1 MKNLIRALLVA
12 LMLISASVAHAY
24 VVDGLIGD
32 WGVDLSAAGAS
43 AKGYLDTHLP
53 SGGNDIDYITEDNA
67 GPGVGWQYV
76 GPGYTYYGND
86 FDAEAIYFDNNAT
99 MAYLAVVT
107 GLPIG
112 GATAPGNP
120 WYYTGDIGLDLNNDG
135 VYEYGIDVREY
146 DAVNKKAKLYKNLTA
161 SNWQGCYLYPSSNP
175 WQISSGSTF
184 DWVDFVYSG
193 NQNTHYVLEAGIP
206 LSSLGLNSNSSQNL
220 TVHWTMQ
227 CGNDA
232 LNLPADVNPTPPPP
246 IPEPGTMLL
255 FGSGIIGLLA
265 TTVRRFFKQ
274 IKGVFDIIGST
285 LFIIISAP
293 LLVVIAALV
302 KLTSRGPV
310 FLKQERV
317 GENRRKTERRAERRN
332 VGRRAGESYGQ
343 PFNLFKFRT
352 MYFDAEKHS
361 GPVWA
366 EKNDPRITPLGRF
379 LRKTHLDELP
389 QLINVLKGEMSIIG
403 PRPERPMFVKAL
415 HVEIKKYPNRLKV
428 KPGITGLAQ
437 VRQHYD
443 TSLRDVKKKVHY
455 DLLYIRKM
463 CLLMDL
469 RIVFGTMR
477 VMVTGK
483 GAH

>member
-1 MKNLIRALLVA
+1 MKRIVCPLVVG
-12 LMLISASVAHAY
+12 LTLFVASFAQAY
-24 VVDGLIGD
+24 VVDGSISD
-32 WGVDLSAAGAS
+32 WGVNLAAAGAT
-43 AKGYLDTHLP
+43 AAGYLDTNLP
-53 SGGNDIDYITEDNA
+53 SGGHDIDYITEDNA

-76 GPGYTYYGND
+76 GPGYSYYGND

-99 MAYLAVVT
+99 TAYLAVVT

-120 WYYTGDIGLDLNNDG
+120 WFYTGDIGLDLNNDG

-161 SNWQGCYLYPSSNP
+161 SNWDACAFFPASNP
-175 WQISSGSTF
+175 WQINSGSTF

-227 CGNDA
+227 CGNDV
-232 LNLPADVNPTPPPP
+232 LNLPADVNPTPPV
-246 IPEPGTMLL
+246 PEPGTMLL
-255 FGSGIIGLLA
+255 FGSGIFGLLA
-265 TTVRRFFKQ
+265 TSVKRFFKQ
-274 IKGVFDIIGST
+274 IKSVCDLMGAT
-285 LFIIISAP
+285 LLIIISSP
-293 LLVVIAALV
+293 LFLLIAIMV

-310 FLKQERV
+310 FLQQERV
-317 GENRRKTERRAERRN
+317 GENRRRTARRTSKRGA
-332 VGRRAGESYGQ
+332 GRRSSESYGQ
-343 PFNLFKFRT
+343 PFTLYKFRT
-352 MYFDAEKHS
+352 MYYDAEKHS

-403 PRPERPMFVKAL
+403 PRPERPMFVADLNKQ
-415 HVEIKKYPNRLKV
+415 IKKYYKRLYV

-443 TSLRDVKKKVHY
+443 SSLSDVKKKVHY